1 MVEKRETRGREELRV
16 LKLEVLEVLLLLL
29 RARREEGLEERRRE
43 VKVRGAR
50 WVTGLNATREADI
63 MGGCRGIEEIE
74 TIGIEMK

>member
-16 LKLEVLEVLLLLL
+16 LKLEVLEELLLL

-63 MGGCRGIEEIE
+63 MGG
-74 TIGIEMK
+74 

>member
-16 LKLEVLEVLLLLL
+16 LKLEDEELLL

-43 VKVRGAR
+43 VKVRGAL

-63 MGGCRGIEEIE
+63 MGGRGIEERE
-74 TIGIEMK
+74 ELKQLR

>member
-16 LKLEVLEVLLLLL
+16 LKLEVLEELLLL

-43 VKVRGAR
+43 VKVRGAL

-63 MGGCRGIEEIE
+63 MGGRRIEERE
-74 TIGIEMK
+74 ELK

>member
-16 LKLEVLEVLLLLL
+16 LKLEEVLLLL

-63 MGGCRGIEEIE
+63 MGE
-74 TIGIEMK
+74 